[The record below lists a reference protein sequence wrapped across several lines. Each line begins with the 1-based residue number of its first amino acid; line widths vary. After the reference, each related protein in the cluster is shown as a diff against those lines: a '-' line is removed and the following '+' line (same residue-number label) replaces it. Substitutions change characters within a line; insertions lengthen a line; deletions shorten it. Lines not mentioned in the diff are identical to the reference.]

1 MRPLAVLALTL
12 TGCASMHG
20 PLDVI
25 TPDELTIGRGNTSG
39 VMSGGYTGHQ
49 PMYDYEGESEST
61 YAALTWDIP
70 SFQDPALSREE
81 RRAIRESNLNKDII
95 YPDGIYP
102 DDSDTTLTLI
112 NGAEPPPMWLPFA
125 LIGAAVVIVLGFA
138 LFSRRKE
145 QW

>member
-25 TPDELTIGRGNTSG
+25 TPDELIVGHGRGQHDGILMN
-39 VMSGGYTGHQ
+39 HQ
-49 PMYDYEGESEST
+49 DLPYHGESKST
-61 YAALTWDIP
+61 SLALSWDIP
-70 SFQDPALSREE
+70 SFEDPALNREE
-81 RRAIRESNLNKDII
+81 RRAIRESNLAKDLSEN
-95 YPDGIYP
+95 
-102 DDSDTTLTLI
+102 DDSDAAITLI
-112 NGAEPPPMWLPFA
+112 NGSQPPPMWLPFA
-125 LIGAAVVIVLGFA
+125 LVGAAIIIVLGFA

>member
-1 MRPLAVLALTL
+1 MKLLAVLALTL
-12 TGCASMHG
+12 AGCASMHG

-49 PMYDYEGESEST
+49 DMYDYEGESEST

-70 SFQDPALSREE
+70 SFQDPVLSREE
-81 RRAIRESNLNKDII
+81 RRAIRESNL
-95 YPDGIYP
+95 GVGLVEEG
-102 DDSDTTLTLI
+102 DSDTAIALI
-112 NGAEPPPMWLPFA
+112 NGAQPPPIWLPFA
-125 LIGAAVVIVLGFA
+125 LVGAAIVTVLGFA
-138 LFSRRKE
+138 IFSRRKD